1 MLICCLLLNMSH
13 AFVGP
18 RKRQASAPL
27 SVHRGGKRTRNSSPT
42 SKKLSHTIPPLRG
55 EVGAPPLPVLTTRDP
70 RVIERW
76 LEENV
81 PAFSSG
87 DKNTYSVLGFDQE
100 SIAKPPW
107 KPERA
112 ALPDGPATVQLSTP
126 TSCLIIQLSCCGDGS
141 ALHAPAVL
149 REVINN
155 ERIIKCGVGIDDDAL
170 EFYRW
175 SKESFEDVGESVGS
189 QEPQHDTQ
197 LYELKSRFDLGCLL
211 PHKNPSSRAGIKEL
225 GETVLGV
232 SLNKSKRISMSNW
245 GLRYLSDEQIAYAA
259 RDAWV
264 AAAIIERLQEGNA
277 EVFGADSL
285 MQMDF
290 MQNQTTMKDM
300 DKRVREKKIL
310 KDELKALKNK
320 QRDDSSVG
328 SMKQDEERKREL
340 YGLMSKLKGDQPPT
354 FPEDVFKLPFYTI

>member
-1 MLICCLLLNMSH
+1 MKSNDEGSPDKDLEENAPAASPPPPLAMMS
-13 AFVGP
+13 
-18 RKRQASAPL
+18 
-27 SVHRGGKRTRNSSPT
+27 SS
-42 SKKLSHTIPPLRG
+42 LHEEEFHTIFPLQG

-107 KPERA
+107 QPGRA
-112 ALPDGPATVQLSTP
+112 SLPDGPATVQLSTP

-155 ERIIKCGVGIDDDAL
+155 ERIIKCGVGIAGDAL
-170 EFYRW
+170 ELYRW
-175 SKESFEDVGESVGS
+175 SKESFEDVG
-189 QEPQHDTQ
+189 QH
-197 LYELKSRFDLGCLL
+197 YELKSRFDLGCLL
-211 PHKNPSSRAGIKEL
+211 PHKTPPLRAGIKEL

-232 SLNKSKRISMSNW
+232 SLNKSKKISMSNW
-245 GLRYLSDEQIAYAA
+245 GLRNLSDIQIAYAA

-264 AAAIIERLQEGNA
+264 AAAVIERLQKGNE
-277 EVFGADSL
+277 EVFGTDSL
-285 MQMDF
+285 MKSDF
-290 MQNQTTMKDM
+290 MKNQTPVEEM
-300 DKRVREKKIL
+300 DERKREKKRL
-310 KDELKALKNK
+310 KEKLKRKRRYKKVKALEKRE
-320 QRDDSSVG
+320 RDDSSVDN
-328 SMKQDEERKREL
+328 KKEDEDEERIREL
-340 YGLMSKLKGDQPPT
+340 YNGLIKRDQPPT